1 MADEFGC
8 SDRRNRETVAE
19 READD
24 PNTEEAIAK
33 REQEAEQRKKDSHNL
48 VAESIKRELA
58 ESKH

>member
-1 MADEFGC
+1 MADKSAC
-8 SDRRNRETVAE
+8 SDRRNRVTVVE

-33 REQEAEQRKKDSHNL
+33 REQEAEQKKKDSHNL